1 MNEVVEVVGMLS
13 KFLVRLLSFL
23 PVQGISM
30 FVETQLNKHF
40 KFSEHVL

>member
-1 MNEVVEVVGMLS
+1 MVPISGPANFSSTV
-13 KFLVRLLSFL
+13 SFL